1 MIAIIIPYYKLTFF
15 EATLQ
20 SLANQTDKRFKV
32 YIGDDAS
39 PEIPSNLLNNYKDKF
54 NIIYHRFESNLGS
67 MSLTKQWDRCIELSG
82 DEEWIMI
89 LGDDDVLKENVVE
102 SFYENLSEINKEE
115 SNLVRFTSQL
125 IGENGEIFSNVFL
138 HPKLETAKSSYW
150 RKLKRKT
157 RSSLSEYVFKR
168 NIYLRFKFRQYPL
181 AWNSDDM
188 AWLLFSNFKH
198 IYTINTAIVLVR
210 QTPLSISGKRDNLKQ
225 KNTSQLMF
233 LKDLMNSNVIRLT
246 KKEKIELLYET
257 EVSLKRKQ
265 KLTLAEWLKLGYE
278 YIYVFSAIAILK
290 FVRRFLIKL
299 IR

>member
-1 MIAIIIPYYKLTFF
+1 MLAIIIPYYKLTFF

-20 SLANQTDKRFKV
+20 SLANQTNKRFKV

-39 PEIPSNLLNNYKDKF
+39 PEDARDLLNKYDGNFDVV
-54 NIIYHRFESNLGS
+54 YHRFLENLGGT
-67 MSLTKQWDRCIELSG
+67 SLTKQWERCIKLSG

-89 LGDDDVLKENVVE
+89 LGDDDVLMENVVE
-102 SFYENLSEINKEE
+102 AFYENLSEINKEE
-115 SNLVRFTSQL
+115 SNVVRFASQL
-125 IGENGEIFSNVFL
+125 IGENGEIFSDVFL
-138 HPKLETAKSSYW
+138 HPKLETGKSSYW

-157 RSSLSEYVFKR
+157 RSSLSEYIFKR
-168 NIYLRFKFRQYPL
+168 NIYLKFEFKQYPL

-198 IYTINTAIVLVR
+198 IYTINTTIVLVR
-210 QTPLSISGKRDNLKQ
+210 QTKLSISGKRDNLKQ
-225 KNTSQLMF
+225 KNTSQLLF
-233 LKDLMNSNVIRLT
+233 LKDLMNSRFIRLT

-265 KLTLAEWLKLGYE
+265 KLTQTEWLKLAYE
-278 YIYVFSAIAILK
+278 YIHVFSAIAFLK
-290 FVRRFLIKL
+290 FVRRFLIQL